1 MVTTLTTY
9 RECKERGCEREA
21 EFRKQLCEECWL
33 RKQPPI
39 VRVEAA
45 QRRLSLVPEAARL
58 ARVPEKEWPAGRR
71 WCAGCQT
78 FMLLEDCTGS
88 RCKACMSI
96 SGHKSRMR
104 ATFGI
109 DEDTYQWLLAMQGS
123 KCAICRTRPRTN
135 RLAIDHDHN
144 HCKTGCP
151 QCVRGLLCTPRCNH
165 ELLGAAHD
173 SLNILRNAVA
183 YLERTPMSGEWQI
196 PEYKRTEWAETS
208 GDNSSPPPF

>member
-1 MVTTLTTY
+1 MAELLRNY
-9 RECKERGCEREA
+9 RECKERDCSREA
-21 EFRKQLCEECWL
+21 DFRKQVCYEHWL

-45 QRRLSLVPEAARL
+45 QRRLSLIPESARL
-58 ARVPEKEWPAGRR
+58 ARVPEKEWPEGRR

-88 RCKACMSI
+88 RCKACVSA
-96 SGHKSRMR
+96 SSHLSRIK
-104 ATFGI
+104 ATFGVGG
-109 DEDTYQWLLAMQGS
+109 DTYGWLFKLQGGR
-123 KCAICRTRPRTN
+123 CAICRAKPRTV
-135 RLAIDHDHN
+135 RLAVDHQHG

-151 QCVRGLLCTPRCNH
+151 ECIRGLLCSRCNS

-183 YLERTPMSGEWQI
+183 YMENPPMQGDWQI
-196 PEYKRTEWAETS
+196 PEYERTEWAEKND
-208 GDNSSPPPF
+208 GEPCPPF